1 MTTWLITQLA
11 TIILV
16 FLVAAFIILRFFR
29 TSIFAKVGIAWVI
42 TILVVMFN
50 VGFKTKFYDG
60 NTAVHVGTLIFNL
73 IVGISGFIYTA
84 TAVVRPLREAVGKL
98 GELANGHLSVDIDT
112 TKINPK
118 MDLGQLLLATK
129 KIRDNLS
136 DIVVQLNTDVVNLA
150 ASSTRLDGIS
160 QSVSQGAS
168 EQAASVEE
176 ISSSME
182 QMTANIQQNSDFAQQ
197 ANQLALNVSSNIKEV
212 GESSATSLE
221 SIRNI
226 ANKINI
232 INDIAFQTNILAL
245 NAAVE
250 AARAGEAGRGFAVVA
265 SEVRKLAENSKNAA
279 DSIVGLAQESVEV
292 SQRSAELMQAIIPQV
307 EKNAQIVQEIFAA
320 SQEQSTGAQQINN
333 AIQQLNNVTQH
344 NAQSS
349 QEMSNDADMLN
360 QQAGKIKELI
370 AFFKL

>member
-1 MTTWLITQLA
+1 MTTWILTQLA
-11 TIILV
+11 TVILT
-16 FLVAAFIILRFFR
+16 LIMAAFVIRKFFR
-29 TSIFAKVGIAWVI
+29 YSVFNKIGVAWATSCLVI
-42 TILVVMFN
+42 MFT

-60 NTAVHVGTLIFNL
+60 NTVVHVSVLIFNL
-73 IVGISGFIYTA
+73 LVGVSGFIYSA
-84 TAVVRPLREAVGKL
+84 IAVVRPLREAVEKL
-98 GELANGHLSVDIDT
+98 SELSDGHLSVDIDT
-112 TKINPK
+112 SKVNVKQDIG
-118 MDLGQLLLATK
+118 MLLTSAK
-129 KIRDNLS
+129 KIRDTLS
-136 DIVVQLNTDVVNLA
+136 DIAVQLNTDVVNLQ
-150 ASSTRLDGIS
+150 SSSSRLDGIS
-160 QSVSQGAS
+160 QTVSQGAS
-168 EQAASVEE
+168 EQAASVQE

-182 QMTANIQQNSDFAQQ
+182 EMTANIQQNSDFAQQ
-197 ANQLALNVSSNIKEV
+197 ANQLALNVTSNIKEV

-226 ANKINI
+226 ASKINI

-307 EKNAQIVQEIFAA
+307 EKNAQIVQEIYAA

-349 QEMSNDADMLN
+349 QEMSTDADMLN
-360 QQAGKIKELI
+360 RQSTKIKELI
-370 AFFKL
+370 SFFKL